1 MKKYE
6 IEGLIFSLTNEQEE
20 KFQILFPKESRT
32 SNEEIR
38 DSARKWVIENGT
50 REQEVEKDI
59 ENELIDRIRKNG

>member
-6 IEGLIFSLTNEQEE
+6 IEGLVFKLTDEQEE

-32 SNEEIR
+32 SNIEIR

-50 REQEVEKDI
+50 RDQGLEKEI
-59 ENELIDRIRKNG
+59 ENELIDRIRKKG